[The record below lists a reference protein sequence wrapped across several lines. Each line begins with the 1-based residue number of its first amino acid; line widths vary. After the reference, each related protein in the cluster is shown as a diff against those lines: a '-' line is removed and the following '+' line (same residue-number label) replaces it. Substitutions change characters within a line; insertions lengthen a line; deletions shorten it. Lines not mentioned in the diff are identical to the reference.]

1 MNNTI
6 FSFQRF
12 KTLFVR
18 DFFANL
24 RPMIST
30 IGGVFIVLSVGLWF
44 LLVMIPDW
52 QITSMLQDFS
62 NTVYYIA
69 FGIAGIAVS
78 GTAFRDFRRK
88 EKSMHYLMLPSTTLE
103 KFLSQYVLV
112 TLVFGL
118 LLSFLY
124 YVFSAINVASIALF
138 TDYSLA
144 FIHPFENLKPIYFFR
159 YFIPTQLFFLAG
171 AVTFKKVPIFFTAL
185 FGFLFL
191 QVQTLSMW
199 AIAHWAWEPF
209 LSQGIVLPDST
220 IMNNT
225 EEELFLQN
233 LSVDTLPLLS
243 IKVFYIFYQYIL
255 PLLLSLYIGYKIKER
270 QS

>member
-1 MNNTI
+1 MNNTV

-12 KTLFVR
+12 KTLFIR
-18 DFFANL
+18 DISVNM
-24 RPMIST
+24 RSMISA
-30 IGGVFIVLSVGLWF
+30 IGVVFIVLSLGLWF
-44 LLVMIPDW
+44 MFVVMPDSEL
-52 QITSMLQDFS
+52 TSALRSFS
-62 NTVYYIA
+62 HAIYYIA

-78 GTAFRDFRRK
+78 GTAFSDFRRK

-118 LLSFLY
+118 LFSLLY
-124 YVFSAINVASIALF
+124 YVFSAINIASVALF

-159 YFIPTQLFFLAG
+159 YFIPVQLFFLAG
-171 AVTFKKVPIFFTAL
+171 AVTFKKIPVFFTVF

-191 QVQTLSMW
+191 QLQTLSMW
-199 AIAHWAWEPF
+199 AIAHWAWKPF
-209 LSQGIVLPDST
+209 LSQGIVLPDDTVIKTSQD
-220 IMNNT
+220 N
-225 EEELFLQN
+225 LFLHN
-233 LSVDTLPLLS
+233 LSADSFTLLS
-243 IKVFYIFYQYIL
+243 IKVFYVFCQYIL
-255 PLLLSLYIGYKIKER
+255 PLLLSLYIGYKIKEK